1 MEQYKNNLEI
11 NEKVLEIYRQCK
23 ITSFPIDCISVL
35 THYGLKIYTY
45 SFLKEHNP
53 RLYELS
59 YKYSTDAFTYGN
71 IIAYN
76 DNKTKCRIR
85 FSLMHELG
93 HIVLNT
99 TSEDAAD
106 CFASNILAPRSLMY
120 NLHCGNAED
129 VHNVFEMSY
138 SAANRAWY
146 DYRHGYRTSVDKE
159 IKNWFFPEPLI
170 PTATVDIVEHPAV
183 PSACAESDAVYVPS
197 KEFEERRA
205 KALAS
210 IRRKRLK
217 LQKQLSELEKDLEI
231 IGGTDSDSAFSKA
244 EYHYLYGNDL

>member
-11 NEKVLEIYRQCK
+11 NEKVLEIYRQCR

-93 HIVLNT
+93 HIILNT
-99 TSEDAAD
+99 SSEDAAD

-120 NLHCGNAED
+120 NLHCENAEE
-129 VHNVFEMSY
+129 VHTTFEISY
-138 SAANRAWY
+138 AAANRAWY
-146 DYRHGYRTSVDKE
+146 DYRHGYRTDAERAIKELIFPPEPAQEKVKAPETKTE
-159 IKNWFFPEPLI
+159 IKKDRLWQ
-170 PTATVDIVEHPAV
+170 DPA
-183 PSACAESDAVYVPS
+183 YTPS
-197 KEFEERRA
+197 KEFVERRE
-205 KALAS
+205 KVLS
-210 IRRKRLK
+210 RIRRQRCKI
-217 LQKQLSELEKDLEI
+217 QKQLKEYEEDMEF
-231 IGGTDSDSAFSKA
+231 IGGSTPDTAFVRA
-244 EYHYLYGNDL
+244 EHQWLYGNDL